1 MCVAAAVLTAASG
14 LFGAYS
20 SIQQG
25 NAQAAA
31 YEAQANAANQNAKI
45 AAWQAEDTLKRGA
58 GEEKKLR
65 ERGGQFAATQ
75 LSQLAASGQQ
85 LSGSALG
92 VLQDTGMGL
101 EQDAD
106 TLRLDFAK
114 EKWGHDVQQVNY
126 LNEAD
131 GARSS
136 AKNAKKAGRIGAFT
150 SLLGAGVGI
159 YSGLTAGASTGA
171 KVSGGTI
178 TLGTPVPT
186 PYGTKIY
193 KPGQSLP
200 MY

>member
-31 YEAQANAANQNAKI
+31 YEAQAATANQNAKI

-65 ERGGQFAATQ
+65 DRGGQFAATQ

-85 LSGSALG
+85 VSGSALG

-126 LNEAD
+126 MNEAD
-131 GARSS
+131 AARSS
-136 AKNAKKAGRIGAFT
+136 AKNAKKAGRIGALT
-150 SLLGAGVGI
+150 SLMGAGVGG
-159 YSGLTAGASTGA
+159 YAGLSAGASTGA
-171 KVSGGTI
+171 KVAGGTI

-186 PYGTKIY
+186 PFGTKLY

>member
-1 MCVAAAVLTAASG
+1 MCGVVAALTMASG
-14 LFGAYS
+14 LFSAYS

-75 LSQLAASGQQ
+75 FSQLAASGQQ
-85 LSGSALG
+85 VSGSALS
-92 VLQDTGMGL
+92 VLQDTGMGV

-114 EKWGHDVQQVNY
+114 EKWGHDVQQVNF

-131 GARSS
+131 AARSS
-136 AKNAKKAGRIGAFT
+136 AKNAKKAGRIGALT
-150 SLLGAGVGI
+150 SLMGAGVGA
-159 YSGLTAGASTGA
+159 YAGLSAGAPTGA
-171 KVSGGTI
+171 KVAGGTI

>member
-1 MCVAAAVLTAASG
+1 MCGVVEALTMASG
-14 LFGAYS
+14 LFSAYS

-31 YEAQANAANQNAKI
+31 YEAQAATANQNAKI

-85 LSGSALG
+85 VSGSALG
-92 VLQDTGMGL
+92 VLQDTGMGI

-126 LNEAD
+126 MNEAD
-131 GARSS
+131 AARSS
-136 AKNAKKAGRIGAFT
+136 AKNAKKAGQIGALT
-150 SLLGAGVGI
+150 SLMGAGVGV
-159 YSGLTAGASTGA
+159 YAGLSAGAATGA
-171 KVSGGTI
+171 KVRGGTI

-186 PYGTKIY
+186 PFGTKQY